1 MLVASGVLQDC
12 LQYFKIACRHHW
24 NFSLNK
30 HLVSNDILKFCY
42 LKVYLIYFLKLRN
55 TLGRIAGGN
64 TLIFCSA
71 VLVSLRYGPALS
83 PRAKLKFLVMDITAL
98 APPVIQSCHQSA

>member
-55 TLGRIAGGN
+55 MLGRIAGGH
-64 TLIFCSA
+64 TLICCSA
-71 VLVSLRYGPALS
+71 VLVSQRYGAALS